1 MNFFAQVNV
10 NVLSK
15 QKKWQMLYA
24 FAKMVNV
31 IQFFFFLNSYTLLNV
46 YNTYH
51 FCIYNVIY
59 ITITI

>member
-31 IQFFFFLNSYTLLNV
+31 IQFFFF
-46 YNTYH
+46 
-51 FCIYNVIY
+51 
-59 ITITI
+59 